1 MKNIKKFDSFLE
13 NLEND
18 GEEFQ
23 TPGNEFDL
31 DNNNDQEI
39 EFEDDYE
46 AGEEFEV
53 EDEANIHSEL
63 SSAVNELCDALDRY
77 ESYEEGEEDSQE
89 ETTSHFDLDESEL
102 TIIDEMKTHA
112 EELKRLLGELNHDEI
127 IEEEEPEGE
136 TMENEYELAESFASV
151 SSKIA
156 KKQDISKKRASAI
169 LASST
174 RKASPE
180 AKAKN
185 PKLKKVRGA

>member
-63 SSAVNELCDALDRY
+63 SSVVNKLCDALDRY